1 VAVLLRRGAMSD
13 YQEKVVLSLIERL
26 NANDERAVLEH
37 FAPDGMYRVNAWHE
51 PLVGTDA
58 IAADFE
64 RQHALW
70 SDLRIEVINIASAA
84 NVVFTERIDTVH
96 MMDRDVSTHM
106 AGVFAFDGNDKI
118 VSWRDYF
125 DMKEV
130 EGQLGG

>member
-1 VAVLLRRGAMSD
+1 MSD
-13 YQEKVVLSLIERL
+13 HHEKAVLSLIERM
-26 NANDERAVLEH
+26 NANDDQALLEY
-37 FAPDGMYRVNAWHE
+37 FAPNGMYRVNAWHE

-70 SDLRIEVINIASAA
+70 SDLRIEVMNIASTA

-106 AGVFAFDGNDKI
+106 AGVFEFDGNDKI

-130 EGQLGG
+130 ESQLGD